1 MLGAASADSVLF
13 WFRNDLRV
21 HEQAALSA
29 ALADGRP
36 VRALYLICS
45 DQWDPH
51 GVAPLRRWYVL
62 ESLRELGE
70 ALATLGIQLDVLHAG
85 DFSAV
90 PTILADYLLQ
100 QKVRKVFTGR
110 EYPLNEL
117 TRDRACAA
125 KAAPLGVQI
134 EGFDHSV
141 LVPPRL
147 LSTGQG
153 TPYVVF
159 TPYRRVWQKW
169 LASHGPTPL
178 PVPQRSHG
186 VSAVTFQGQGVIDAA
201 LQQLAI
207 SPALTAQ
214 WRSGEQAARQ
224 QLQAF
229 IEDGL
234 GDYQRQRDFPAL
246 QGTSLLSTA
255 LSAGT
260 LAVSEC
266 WQLARA
272 GLQQAELREGV
283 ECWIGELAWRDFYRQ
298 IMASFPRL
306 AYGQP
311 FRAETQF
318 IQWRKD
324 DALFQAWCQGRTGY
338 PLVDAAQR
346 QLVQSGWMHNRLRMD
361 SAMFLT
367 KNLFIDWRR
376 GEEFFM
382 QHLIDGDF
390 AANNGGWQWSAS
402 TGTDAAPYFRV
413 FSPIRQSQRFDP
425 QGEFI
430 RRYVTELA
438 GLDNQYIHEPWKS
451 PQPVAGYGAPIVEH
465 AGVRERVTAAF
476 KSAKEMSERQ

>member
-1 MLGAASADSVLF
+1 MLGAASADSVLV

-45 DQWDPH
+45 DQWDQH

-70 ALATLGIQLDVLHAG
+70 ALATLGIQLDVMHAG

-90 PTILADYLLQ
+90 PTILANYLVQ
-100 QKVRKVFTGR
+100 QKIRKVFTGR

-117 TRDRACAA
+117 NRDRACAA
-125 KAAPLGVQI
+125 KAASLGVHI
-134 EGFDHSV
+134 EGFDHGV

-178 PVPQRSHG
+178 PAPQRSQG
-186 VSAVTFQGQGVIDAA
+186 VSAVKFQGQGVIDAA

-229 IEDGL
+229 IDDGL
-234 GDYQRQRDFPAL
+234 GDYQRQRDFSAL
-246 QGTSLLSTA
+246 QGTSMLSTA

-272 GLQQAELREGV
+272 GLQQAELREGA

-311 FRAETQF
+311 FRTDTQF

-346 QLVQSGWMHNRLRMD
+346 QLVQSGWMHNRLRMV

-376 GEEFFM
+376 GEDFFM

-413 FSPIRQSQRFDP
+413 FNPVTQSERFDP
-425 QGEFI
+425 KGEFI
-430 RRYVTELA
+430 RQWMPELA
-438 GLDNQYIHEPWKS
+438 KLDNKRIHDPSKGGVI
-451 PQPVAGYGAPIVEH
+451 PKGYPRPIVDL
-465 AGVRERVTAAF
+465 
-476 KSAKEMSERQ
+476 KESRKESIARFQALKD